1 MPERLRGIYGIL
13 PADLDMEDMLGRAE
27 AAMRGGVRILQLRD
41 KKQGF
46 KKGLRRARAL
56 RELTSDHQAM
66 LIINDSI
73 RLALESGADGVHLG
87 RDDISNLARLR
98 AEAGTSL
105 LIGISCK
112 GDMDLASRALDAGAD
127 YLSFGAIFPT
137 TSKED
142 AVPTGLASLHQA
154 RAQFADA
161 NIVVIGGISEETLAD
176 VKAAGA
182 DAAAMIH
189 ALFSAGNI
197 KARATAF
204 VAAWEAA

>member
-1 MPERLRGIYGIL
+1 MKNITGIYGIL
-13 PADLDMEDMLGRAE
+13 PSDLEMEDMLARAE
-27 AAMRGGVRILQLRD
+27 SALGGGVRTLQMRD
-41 KKQGF
+41 KKQDDSQAL
-46 KKGLRRARAL
+46 KRACAL
-56 RELTSDHQAM
+56 RELTSAYQAM

-73 RLALESGADGVHLG
+73 HLALESGADGVHLG
-87 RDDISNLARLR
+87 RDDIPDLARLR

-112 GDMDLASRALDAGAD
+112 GDMDLARRALDAGAD

-137 TSKED
+137 ASKED
-142 AVPTGLASLHQA
+142 AVSIGLASLHRA

-161 NIVVIGGISEETLAD
+161 NIVAIGGISKKTLAD

-197 KARATAF
+197 KLRATAL